1 MSRHLRAYHPEVPG
15 PGSRVIL
22 DEDESHH
29 VTRVLRLAAG
39 DELGLFDGRGG
50 EWTSVV
56 ETPSRSATVLRVG
69 ALRTDVVEPGLDV
82 VLFQALCRHERL
94 EWAIQK
100 ATEIGIAQLHVVG
113 TERSDA
119 PPPSPERLA
128 RWRRVAREAAKQS
141 GRRRIPDV
149 HDTRALP
156 TGVPEDTFA

>member
-1 MSRHLRAYHPEVPG
+1 
-15 PGSRVIL
+15 
-22 DEDESHH
+22 
-29 VTRVLRLAAG
+29 
-39 DELGLFDGRGG
+39 
-50 EWTSVV
+50 
-56 ETPSRSATVLRVG
+56 
-69 ALRTDVVEPGLDV
+69 
-82 VLFQALCRHERL
+82 
-94 EWAIQK
+94 AIQK

-156 TGVPEDTFA
+156 TGVPEDTFAAVLDPGVDAPPLPARLQDRRPGAVWIFVGPEGGLTEDELVRVIGDGWQRFR